1 MGFKSS
7 VVDPVGSSSVCRI
20 RLFSLNILLDP
31 VVFTQT
37 FCWILS
43 DPHHFAIM
51 EFKKNQFLT
60 LLHETALE
68 TWKSIRVR
76 EFTGWVRGDRK
87 KSWDGIKRA
96 GSGSVYQQDPGPQ
109 HCKRGG
115 SHCGTA
121 LKAV

>member
-20 RLFSLNILLDP
+20 RLFSLNILPDP

-51 EFKKNQFLT
+51 EFKKKQFLT

-76 EFTGWVRGDRK
+76 EFTGWVWGDRK
-87 KSWDGIKRA
+87 KSWVWHKKE
-96 GSGSVYQQDPGPQ
+96 QDLVQYTNKIRVRKTVKGEDPTVAQ
-109 HCKRGG
+109 H
-115 SHCGTA
+115 
-121 LKAV
+121 